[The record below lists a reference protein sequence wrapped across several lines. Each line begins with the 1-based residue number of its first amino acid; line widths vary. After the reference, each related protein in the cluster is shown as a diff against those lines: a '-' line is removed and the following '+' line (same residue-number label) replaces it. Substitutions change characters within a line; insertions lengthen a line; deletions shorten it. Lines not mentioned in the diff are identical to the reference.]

1 MLIESHAVEHG
12 TGTESLG
19 GRASTTAEPRVEVRR
34 QHGEEFALEL
44 QPGTLAEVCRAAVA
58 DVAARFS
65 GRVVEYAPDPDP
77 ALQGAAE
84 WDQRRVTYAVAI
96 LLEDALKRT
105 TREQPVSLRWREHDG
120 VVVLRVQFPRPLERG
135 DRFVT
140 YFEDGVRPDGA
151 DDTVGTLRIVVAR
164 KIVEQ
169 HRGHLARIRTRA
181 GTAYVVTLPRSA
193 AASAVEAYGEI

>member
-1 MLIESHAVEHG
+1 VEHDVIETSQTEHG
-12 TGTESLG
+12 TETPV
-19 GRASTTAEPRVEVRR
+19 GRAAPAAERPAGWGPT
-34 QHGEEFALEL
+34 HDEEFPLEIR
-44 QPGTLAEVCRAAVA
+44 PTTLAELCRTAVD
-58 DVAARFS
+58 DVTARFPD
-65 GRVVEYAPDPDP
+65 RVVEYARDPE
-77 ALQGAAE
+77 LEGVGE
-84 WDQRRVTYAVAI
+84 WDARRVAYAMTI

-105 TREQPVSLRWREHDG
+105 SAEERVSLRWREHDG

-164 KIVEQ
+164 KIILQ

-181 GTAYVVTLPRSA
+181 GTTYVATLPRSA
-193 AASAVEAYGEI
+193 AIDALEADAV